1 MEWLGLQLFADLPAT
16 GRILLDCRHEP
27 LLVLL
32 AYVVACAA
40 CFATLDMA
48 ERQSHSEDPTAHRQW
63 NVLGA
68 CCLAGGI
75 WAMHFISMLAF
86 KASVEVHYDLPLTIL
101 SLLIALAVAWLAMR
115 SLDRKDMRTPHIVQS
130 AVLIGMGIVLMHFV
144 GMAAMQT
151 GARQYYQTG
160 PLLGAAI
167 IAPLTSLLALH
178 LARNFRN
185 GSGTLYQAAK
195 YGASLLIAAGMVASH
210 FTAMSAMTLV
220 IPSDTALRLPS
231 GDNSLQ
237 LALGIG
243 FITLLIS
250 GASISAAL
258 ADKKLQSKEHDLR
271 RVSVLLSELDQARA
285 SLQQAAHYDALTNLV
300 NRRGFNQLFA
310 ERLAEHLASESRLAV
325 MFLDIDHFKRIN
337 DSLGHHAGD
346 ELLKVIANHIKAAT
360 RSQDLVARF
369 GGDEFCVVTSLNSR
383 DEARHLAQRIMQRM
397 KDPIE
402 LCGRRMVMT
411 TSIGVSIFPDDGSSA
426 EELLKHADLALYQ
439 SKDNGRNSLNFF
451 NDSLKARA
459 SIALQLEEELRLAL
473 LEERGLCVHYQP
485 IFDQRTGRVA
495 KLEALVR
502 WQHPQHGL
510 LGPDRFI
517 GIAETNGLIVDLDL
531 WVLRHACADLALLQ
545 RGGHGDLKVTV
556 NCSAVTLS
564 HDELPNEVEKALF
577 HAGVS
582 AQQLELEVTENA
594 LMGDIQRTV
603 NLLKRVRALGV
614 ALSIDDF
621 GTGYSSLAYLKHL
634 PLDVLK
640 IDRTFLQGVPASQ
653 KDREIVQAIIV
664 MAHTLH
670 LQVVS
675 EGVETEE
682 QRAFLADHACD
693 YLQGFLLGRPMPWAE
708 LQPMLGRLQ
717 RTRTVFTP
725 CCDTALPGSPDL
737 YAGTPGYRA
746 GASVARR
753 GH

>member
-1 MEWLGLQLFADLPAT
+1 MEWLGLQLFTDLPAT
-16 GRILLDCRHEP
+16 GRIVIDCRHEP
-27 LLVLL
+27 FLVLL
-32 AYVVACAA
+32 AYFVASAA

-48 ERQSHSEDPTAHRQW
+48 ERHSHSEDPTAHRQW
-63 NVLGA
+63 HMLGA

-86 KASVEVHYDLPLTIL
+86 QAPVEVHYDVSLTIL
-101 SLLIALAVAWLAMR
+101 SLLIALGVAWVTMH
-115 SLDRKDMRTPHIVQS
+115 SLDRSQMRAHHFLLS
-130 AVLIGMGIVLMHFV
+130 AVLIGLGIILMHFV

-151 GARQYYQTG
+151 GAQQYYQTG
-160 PLLGAAI
+160 LLLVSAAL
-167 IAPLTSLLALH
+167 ALLTSLAALC
-178 LARNFRN
+178 LARYLRN
-185 GSGTLYQAAK
+185 GSGTLHQAMK
-195 YGASLLIAAGMVASH
+195 YGASLLIAGGIVATH

-220 IPSDTALRLPS
+220 IPADTALRLPS

-237 LALGIG
+237 LGLGIG

-271 RVSVLLSELDQARA
+271 RVSILLSQLDQARA

-300 NRRGFNQLFA
+300 NRRGFNQVFA
-310 ERLAEHLASESRLAV
+310 ERLADHQATENRLAV

-337 DSLGHHAGD
+337 DSLGHDAGD

-360 RSQDLVARF
+360 RNQDLVARL
-369 GGDEFCVVTSLNSR
+369 GGDEFCVVTSLNSC

-397 KDPIE
+397 KEPID
-402 LCGRRMVMT
+402 LGGRRMVMT
-411 TSIGVSIFPDDGSSA
+411 TSIGVSIFPDDGNSA

-439 SKDNGRNSLNFF
+439 SKDSGRNSLHFF
-451 NDSLKARA
+451 NHNLKTQA
-459 SIALQLEEELRLAL
+459 SFALQLEEELRLAL
-473 LEERGLCVHYQP
+473 LDERGLCVHYQP
-485 IFDQRTGRVA
+485 IFDMHSGQVA

-502 WQHPQHGL
+502 WHHPQHGL
-510 LGPDRFI
+510 LAPDRFI
-517 GIAETNGLIVDLDL
+517 GIAEANGLIIDLDL
-531 WVLRHACADLALLQ
+531 WVMRHACADLAHLQ
-545 RGGHGDLKVTV
+545 RHGYGDIKVTV

-577 HAGVS
+577 HAGLGPRN
-582 AQQLELEVTENA
+582 LELEVTENA

-621 GTGYSSLAYLKHL
+621 GTGYSSLAYLKRL

-640 IDRTFLQGVPASQ
+640 IDRTFLQDVPGSQ

-675 EGVETEE
+675 EGLETVE
-682 QRAFLADHACD
+682 QQAFLEAHGCD
-693 YLQGFLLGRPMPWAE
+693 YLQGYLLGRPVPLADLRPLLE
-708 LQPMLGRLQ
+708 RLQ
-717 RTRTVFTP
+717 RQSEGVSP
-725 CCDTALPGSPDL
+725 CCGTALQGSPDL
-737 YAGTPGYRA
+737 FAGNPGYRA
-746 GASVARR
+746 GASAARR